1 MSTGVLLYCFNTPEV
16 AYHKF
21 AEKCIKLIKKNLKL
35 TKHEITVVTNF
46 STFKQFDDISGL
58 NIKLVENKTGN
69 KRAYRG
75 KNISWNNLE
84 RSLAYEHSPYETTI
98 LMDVDYFCF
107 TDNLLTYTNTGYDFL
122 VHNKVYDLTGTDMI
136 LGKNESALPLVWATV
151 TIFRKSEFAKQ
162 VFDLIKHIQQYYDHY
177 RNLYRIK
184 FRNYRNDYAFAIA
197 LHQLNG
203 MNAYKNFIPTPMAM
217 LAHEVDVLD
226 MSDTG
231 IVFKYGKKIGAINNQ
246 DVHIMDKEFVN
257 G

>member
-1 MSTGVLLYCFNTPEV
+1 MTTGVLLYCFDTPEV

-21 AEKCIKLIKKNLKL
+21 AEKCVELINKNLKL
-35 TKHEITVVTNF
+35 EVTIVTNF
-46 STFKQFDDISGL
+46 ETFK
-58 NIKLVENKTGN
+58 KLKPLGKINYKLIENRIGN

-84 RSLAYEHSPYETTI
+84 RSLAYEHSPYDTTI

-107 TDNLLTYTNTGYDFL
+107 TDNLLTYTNTEYNFL
-122 VHNKVYDLTGTDMI
+122 VHNKVYDLTGTDII
-136 LGKNESALPLVWATV
+136 LGKNESTLPLVWATV

-162 VFDLIKHIQQYYDHY
+162 VFDLIKRIQQYYEHY

-217 LAHEVDVLD
+217 LAHEVDVLEL
-226 MSDTG
+226 SDTG
-231 IVFKYGKKIGAINNQ
+231 VVFKYGKKVGTISNQ
-246 DVHIMDKEFVN
+246 DVHVMDKEFMN

>member
-1 MSTGVLLYCFNTPEV
+1 MTTGVLLYCFDTPEV

-21 AEKCIKLIKKNLKL
+21 AEKCVELINKNLKL
-35 TKHEITVVTNF
+35 EITIVTNIE
-46 STFKQFDDISGL
+46 TFKKFKPLGMI
-58 NIKLVENKTGN
+58 NYKLIENRIGN

-84 RSLAYEHSPYETTI
+84 RSLAYEHSPYDTTI

-107 TDNLLTYTNTGYDFL
+107 TDNLLTYTNTEYNFL
-122 VHNKVYDLTGTDMI
+122 VHNKVYDLTGTDII
-136 LGKNESALPLVWATV
+136 LGKNESTLPLVWATV

>member
-1 MSTGVLLYCFNTPEV
+1 MTTGVLLYCFDTPEV

-21 AEKCIKLIKKNLKL
+21 AEKCVELINKNLKL
-35 TKHEITVVTNF
+35 EITLVTNF
-46 STFKQFDDISGL
+46 ETYK
-58 NIKLVENKTGN
+58 KLKPLGMINYRLIENRIGN
-69 KRAYRG
+69 KRSYRG

-84 RSLAYEHSPYETTI
+84 RSLAYEHSPYNTTI

-107 TDNLLTYTNTGYDFL
+107 TNNLLIYTNTKYDFL
-122 VHNKVYDLTGTDMI
+122 VHNKVHDLTGTDMI
-136 LGKNESALPLVWATV
+136 LGKNESTLPLIWATV

-177 RNLYRIK
+177 RHLYRIK

-217 LAHEVDVLD
+217 LAHEVDVLEL
-226 MSDTG
+226 SDTG
-231 IVFKYGKKIGAINNQ
+231 VVFKYGKKVGAINNQ
-246 DVHIMDKEFVN
+246 DVHIMDKEFIN

>member
-1 MSTGVLLYCFNTPEV
+1 MSTGVLLYCFDTPEV

-35 TKHEITVVTNF
+35 SRFEITVVTNF
-46 STFKQFDDISGL
+46 STFEQFDDIAGL

-69 KRAYRG
+69 KRSYRG

-84 RSLAYEHSPYETTI
+84 RSLAYEHSPYDTTI

-107 TDNLLTYTNTGYDFL
+107 TDNLLTYTNTKYDFL
-122 VHNKVYDLTGTDMI
+122 VHNKVYDLTGNNMI
-136 LGKNESALPLVWATV
+136 LGKNESTLPLVWATV
-151 TIFRKSEFAKQ
+151 TIFRKSEFVKQ

-231 IVFKYGKKIGAINNQ
+231 IVFKYGKKIGAVNNQ
-246 DVHIMDKEFVN
+246 DVHVMDKEFVN

>member
-1 MSTGVLLYCFNTPEV
+1 MTTGVLLYCFDTPEV

-21 AEKCIKLIKKNLKL
+21 AEKCVELINKNLKL
-35 TKHEITVVTNF
+35 EITIVTNIE
-46 STFKQFDDISGL
+46 TFKKFKPLGMI
-58 NIKLVENKTGN
+58 NYKLIENRIGN

-84 RSLAYEHSPYETTI
+84 RSLAYEHSPYDTTI

-107 TDNLLTYTNTGYDFL
+107 TDNLLTYTNTKYDFL
-122 VHNKVYDLTGTDMI
+122 VHNKVYDLTGNNMI
-136 LGKNESALPLVWATV
+136 LGKNESTLPLVWATV
-151 TIFRKSEFAKQ
+151 TIFRKSEFVKQ

>member
-1 MSTGVLLYCFNTPEV
+1 MTTGVLLYCFDTPEV

-21 AEKCIKLIKKNLKL
+21 AEKCVELINKNLKL
-35 TKHEITVVTNF
+35 EITIVTNIE
-46 STFKQFDDISGL
+46 TFKKFKPLGMI
-58 NIKLVENKTGN
+58 NYKLIENRIGN

-84 RSLAYEHSPYETTI
+84 RSLAYEHSPYDTTI

-107 TDNLLTYTNTGYDFL
+107 TDNLLTYTNTEYNFL
-122 VHNKVYDLTGTDMI
+122 VHNKVYDLTGTDII
-136 LGKNESALPLVWATV
+136 LGKNESTLPLVWATV

-162 VFDLIKHIQQYYDHY
+162 VFDLIKRIQQYYEHY

-217 LAHEVDVLD
+217 LAHEVDVLEL
-226 MSDTG
+226 SDTG
-231 IVFKYGKKIGAINNQ
+231 VVFKYGKKVGTISNQ
-246 DVHIMDKEFVN
+246 DVHVMDKEFMN

>member
-1 MSTGVLLYCFNTPEV
+1 MYCFNTPEV
-16 AYHKF
+16 NYHLL
-21 AEKCIKLIKKNLKL
+21 AERCVAQIRKYLKL
-35 TKHEITVVTNF
+35 EITIVTNF
-46 STFKQFDDISGL
+46 ETFEQFNDIAGL

-69 KRAYRG
+69 KRSYRG

-84 RSLAYEHSPYETTI
+84 RSLAYEHSPYDTTI

-107 TDNLLTYTNTGYDFL
+107 TDNLLTYANTKYDFL
-122 VHNKVYDLTGTDMI
+122 VHNKVHDLTGNNMI
-136 LGKNESALPLVWATV
+136 LGKNESTLPLVWATV
-151 TIFRKSEFAKQ
+151 TIFRKSEFSKQ
-162 VFDLIKHIQQYYDHY
+162 VFGLIKHIQQYYDHY

-217 LAHEVDVLD
+217 LAHEVDVLE

-231 IVFKYGKKIGAINNQ
+231 IVYKYGKRLGAINNQ
-246 DVHIMDKEFVN
+246 DVHVMDKEFVN

>member
-1 MSTGVLLYCFNTPEV
+1 MTTGVLLYCFDTPEV

-21 AEKCIKLIKKNLKL
+21 AEKCVELINKNLKL
-35 TKHEITVVTNF
+35 EVTIVTNF
-46 STFKQFDDISGL
+46 ETFKKFKPLGMI
-58 NIKLVENKTGN
+58 NYKLIENRIGN

-84 RSLAYEHSPYETTI
+84 RSLAYEHSPYDTTI

-107 TDNLLTYTNTGYDFL
+107 TNNLLAYTNTKYDFL
-122 VHNKVYDLTGTDMI
+122 VHNKVYDLTGENKI
-136 LGKNESALPLVWATV
+136 LGKNESTLPLVWATV

-203 MNAYKNFIPTPMAM
+203 MNAYKNFITTPMAM
-217 LAHEVDVLD
+217 LAHEVDVME

-231 IVFKYGKKIGAINNQ
+231 IVYKYGKRIGAINNQ
-246 DVHIMDKEFVN
+246 DVHVMDKEFIN